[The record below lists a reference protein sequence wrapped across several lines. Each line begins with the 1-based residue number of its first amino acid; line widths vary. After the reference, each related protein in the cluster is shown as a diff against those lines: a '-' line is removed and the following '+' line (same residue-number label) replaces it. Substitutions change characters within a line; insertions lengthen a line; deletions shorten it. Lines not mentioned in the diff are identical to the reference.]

1 MKTGLTFTLE
11 NVTGK
16 FVDTSDREISDTKA
30 IRLTVADG
38 DGKILLQWLDTVP
51 GWAQMSNAIE
61 STIRDGRRE
70 ILSLI
75 CDDAVTPERALRG
88 IQRKVV

>member
-11 NVTGK
+11 HVTGK
-16 FVDTSDREISDTKA
+16 FVDTSDLEISDTKA

-38 DGKILLQWLDTVP
+38 DGKILFQWLDTVS
-51 GWAQMSNAIE
+51 GWEQMSNMID

-70 ILSLI
+70 VLSLI
-75 CDDAVTPERALRG
+75 CQDAVTPERARLGLQPRA
-88 IQRKVV
+88 V